1 MPNSATW
8 DRIGAVSG
16 IAFAVL
22 VVISIQAS
30 VGTSDTT
37 TEPGDIA
44 GIIAIDYNQ
53 RAEELR
59 FGAFGLSSRPRT
71 IDPDRRAT
79 IKADFELAS
88 KAAKSSL
95 AWAKGRF
102 GAALTGVTVAE
113 RAVAAPSAA
122 QAEKFES
129 GERLVYAFVGA
140 DRHSLWRDATGR
152 ITVLHI

>member
-1 MPNSATW
+1 MLYDQDTAENEIRAIAKDVDPSLRCTVTYD
-8 DRIGAVSG
+8 DRRKAMLVTLGDKIANAIVEFSEQRLVS
-16 IAFAVL
+16 
-22 VVISIQAS
+22 
-30 VGTSDTT
+30 
-37 TEPGDIA
+37 
-44 GIIAIDYNQ
+44 
-53 RAEELR
+53 
-59 FGAFGLSSRPRT
+59 AFGLSSHSRL

-88 KAAKSSL
+88 KAAKSRL

-122 QAEKFES
+122 QAAKFED
-129 GERLVYAFVGA
+129 GERLVYAFVGT

-152 ITVLHI
+152 ITVLDI